1 MRSRKPRRFVT
12 GAVVAAL
19 LALTAASAAAQGTIT
34 GTVTSQATGGAL
46 QEVRVMIL
54 GTSIFTVTAADGK
67 YTLRRVPAGT
77 AEVRVLRVGHTE
89 QKKSVRVIDGQT
101 ATLDFAM
108 PQALVTLQEVVTTA
122 TGEQRRVE
130 IGNAVSNISVADI
143 TKDGS
148 VHNISDVLNSRVP
161 GVQVQSGT
169 QTGTGARIRIR
180 GVSSISLAN
189 DPIYVIDGVRMSAN
203 IGSISFTSGGGNPSR
218 LNDLSPE
225 EIENIE
231 IVKGPSA
238 ATLYGTDAANGV
250 VVITTKRGRAGAAKW
265 TAFAEGGLL
274 RDTHTYPTNYTLQGH
289 APSGTALSNPGSCTL
304 PLISSGA
311 CVLDSLRTMNLMSD
325 WQCTNVTTTK
335 AETCQRDLGVTP
347 LSDGNRQLFGLQL
360 SGGTEAIKYFLSADH
375 ENEIGVF
382 ALPRFELARY
392 DSLGITPHEWTS
404 RPNTMGKNA
413 FRMNV
418 NAAVTPQLDFAI
430 NMGYVNLEQRFSQE
444 SNATAGIGSQ
454 AFGGPGY
461 IANGTVSGTGTPLMG
476 YRAWTPAYT
485 WEEKRD
491 QGVHRFIGSANAIW
505 RPTSWLT
512 NRANVG
518 TDLTDR
524 NDHDLRFRGETPP
537 LNATYRLGFAGNGRT
552 NIRNLTVDL
561 GSTANYNPSKFTW
574 MNLKT
579 TGGIQYNNYQLDQN
593 TATGTDIPPGA
604 QTPGSAAQ
612 PSADESTV
620 LQRTLGFFAEQAMS
634 VRDRLFLTVAV
645 RSDQNSAFGTN
656 FQRVYYP
663 KVSASWILSDEGFF
677 PQSMVLN
684 NLRVR
689 AAYGSS
695 GVQPGPNDAQ
705 RLFQAITTSVKGVDT
720 PGEQYS
726 AIGNNNLKPERST
739 EYEMG
744 FESRWFNSKATL
756 EINNYKRTTKDALI
770 SAIVAPS
777 AGSAA
782 TVRTNL
788 GSIENSGWEML
799 LTSQVIDKPHLGF
812 DITFSGS
819 TNKNNVKDLGGTL
832 PQKGVSNWIIEGYP
846 IRGLWERSI
855 TGWDD
860 KNHDGILTYSATDA
874 LNEVF
879 VSKDTTFQGYN
890 QPRYVL
896 AVTPGIE
903 LFKHKLRVQS
913 LFDYRG
919 GFKYYNN
926 TERIRCVSRQ
936 NCNGRMNPGASFEEQ
951 AMVVATLDD
960 PSHTIAGF
968 FQDGSFVKWREL
980 SVTATMP
987 ERLAAKAGARTA
999 SLTFAGRNLK
1009 LWTKYRG
1016 TDPESDYQV
1025 TDGVDTPN
1033 EFQTFAAPTYFVFRI
1048 NLGF

>member
-12 GAVVAAL
+12 SAMVAAL
-19 LALTAASAAAQGTIT
+19 MALTAASAAAQGTIT
-34 GTVTSQATGGAL
+34 GTVTSQSTGAAL

-108 PQALVTLQEVVTTA
+108 PVALVTLQEVVTTA

-130 IGNAVSNISVADI
+130 IGNAVSNIPVGDL

-189 DPIYVIDGVRMSAN
+189 DPIYIIDGVRMSAN
-203 IGSISFTSGGGNPSR
+203 IGSITFSSGGGNPSR

-325 WQCTNVTTTK
+325 WQCTDITSSK
-335 AETCQRDLGVTP
+335 AQTCQRDLGVTP

-360 SGGTEAIKYFLSADH
+360 SGGSEVIKYFLSADH

-382 ALPRFELARY
+382 ALPRFERTRY
-392 DSLGITPHEWTS
+392 DSLGITPHEWTE
-404 RPNTMGKNA
+404 RPNTLGKNA

-418 NAAVTPQLDFAI
+418 NAAVTPQLDLAI
-430 NMGYVNLEQRFSQE
+430 NMGYVNLAQRYSQE

-461 IANGTVSGTGTPLMG
+461 ITNGTVSGTGTPLMG

-491 QGVHRFIGSANAIW
+491 QGIHRFIGSANAIW

-593 TATGTDIPPGA
+593 TASGTDIPPGA
-604 QTPGSAAQ
+604 QTPGSAAS
-612 PSADESTV
+612 PSADEATT

-663 KVSASWILSDEGFF
+663 KVSASWIVSDEEFF
-677 PQSMVLN
+677 PKLSFLN
-684 NLRVR
+684 NLRIR
-689 AAYGSS
+689 SAYGSS
-695 GVQPGPNDAQ
+695 GVQPGPNDAS

-726 AIGNNNLKPERST
+726 DIGNANLKPERST
-739 EYEMG
+739 EIEAG
-744 FESRWFNSKATL
+744 FESRWFNNRATL
-756 EINNYKRTTKDALI
+756 EINYYKRTTQDALI

-777 AGSAA
+777 QGSAA

-788 GSIENSGWEML
+788 GSIQNKGWEML
-799 LTSQVIDKPHLGF
+799 LTSQVVDRPQLGF

-819 TNKNNVKDLGGTL
+819 TNDNTVKDLGGTL

-846 IRGLWERSI
+846 IRGLWARSI
-855 TGWDD
+855 DGWDD
-860 KNHDGILTYSATDA
+860 KNKDGILTYSANSA

-896 AVTPGIE
+896 AVTPGVE
-903 LFKHKLRVQS
+903 LFKHRLRVQS

-919 GFKYYNN
+919 GFRYYNN

-936 NCNGRMNPGASFEEQ
+936 NCNGRMNPEASFEEQ

-1009 LWTKYRG
+1009 LWTRYRG

-1033 EFQTFAAPTYFVFRI
+1033 EFQTFAAPTYFVFRV